1 MTAGR
6 RRDLIT
12 IQRATVVIDDHGGEV
27 QKWCTYAKEWAAVFY
42 GRGDERRQAAMEQ
55 GSQPATFRVLAN
67 EKTVAVTLKDRIEH
81 TGSTWDIVGIVPDTP
96 KRGEIEFTAVR
107 AL

>member
-6 RRDLIT
+6 RFDPIVF
-12 IQRATVVIDDHGGEV
+12 QRGTPSTDSYGGETMT
-27 QKWCTYAKEWAAVFY
+27 WATLTSEWAAVFY
-42 GRGDERRQAAMEQ
+42 GRGDERRQAAMEKGAQ
-55 GSQPATFRVLAN
+55 SATFQVPSHTL
-67 EKTVAVTLKDRIEH
+67 TQSVTLKDRITH
-81 TGSTWDIVGIVPDTP
+81 GGSTWDIVGIAPDTP